1 MTQPEDQE
9 QFELVSR
16 IKEWVAN
23 GFATEISIAKEVGV
37 SRNTVNRWVNG
48 KRTIKSGHR
57 KLLAQMERT
66 IWVECHISPLWA
78 KDALSLALL
87 TLLKHHEDQIAQKA
101 ALTVLEMLP
110 KNDHKRLDVILATLL
125 IFAPMPVV
133 PREADELIKQGR
145 QLAKSDSDK
154 ARLRL
159 FSANFKFNALRLK
172 GKSTRTVT
180 KMADELCDEYESI
193 FKVLPNILLL
203 FNSLEVANEFSL
215 QDRAVKILDRI
226 HTIRD
231 RGISDA
237 CKTGVFDVR
246 ESVNDLWQLK
256 EAHKKW
262 TAYISYLVKL
272 PIYSAVEL
280 TSVARL
286 ARML

>member
-9 QFELVSR
+9 QLELVNR

-57 KLLAQMERT
+57 KLLAQMERA

-78 KDALSLALL
+78 KDALSVALL
-87 TLLKHHEDQIAQKA
+87 TLLKHHEDQIAQTA
-101 ALTVLEMLP
+101 ALTVLDMLP

-125 IFAPMPVV
+125 IFAPLPVV
-133 PREADELIKQGR
+133 PLEANELIKQGR
-145 QLAKSDSDK
+145 KLAESDSDK

-159 FSANFKFNALRLK
+159 FSANFKLKALRLE
-172 GKSTRTVT
+172 GKSTRTRK
-180 KMADELCDEYESI
+180 KMDDDLCDEYESI

-203 FNSLEVANEFSL
+203 FNALEVANEFSL
-215 QDRAVKILDRI
+215 NDRAVKILDRI
-226 HTIRD
+226 HKIRD

-246 ESVNDLWQLK
+246 ESVTDPSQLK
-256 EAHKKW
+256 EVHKKW
-262 TAYISYLVKL
+262 KHWISYLVKL
-272 PIYSAVEL
+272 PMYSDPTHV
-280 TSVARL
+280 
-286 ARML
+286 